1 MGYFGAVMKTLY
13 RCLLTTLLTFAAA
26 TVVQATEPKIADLQ
40 KKSSSAIAT
49 FKRLDPEISKWI
61 DGAAGYA
68 IFPKVAK
75 GGFVFGGAGGSG
87 LVYKKDKLIG
97 SVRLSQVTVGAQIGG
112 QSFAELILFE
122 TEETLERFKES
133 RLEMSAQA
141 TAVAASDGEAKNARY
156 TQGVAIFTFP
166 HTGLMAEASVG
177 GQKFDFTALSREGLP
192 KWAPD
197 QEKAK

>member
-1 MGYFGAVMKTLY
+1 MKTSY
-13 RCLLTTLLTFAAA
+13 CCLLAVWLSFAGATLAE
-26 TVVQATEPKIADLQ
+26 ATEPKIAELE
-40 KKSSSAIAT
+40 KKSSSAMAT
-49 FKRLDPEISKWI
+49 FKRLDPEITRWI
-61 DGAAGYA
+61 DAAAGYA

-75 GGFVFGGAGGSG
+75 GGFVVGGAGGTG
-87 LVYKKDKLIG
+87 LVYKQNKLIG

-192 KWAPD
+192 KWAAE
-197 QEKAK
+197 QEKSK